1 MFCSQCGTTNA
12 DGAQFCSKC
21 GAGLGS
27 PSARASAGGTAPAI
41 PVVPGISATPQPY
54 PAGPSQSSG
63 KALASLI
70 CGIFFLVFPASVAA
84 IILGHL
90 SLSEI
95 RKSAG
100 RLTGHGM
107 AVAGLVLGYLGVAM
121 IPFILIVAAIA
132 IPNLLRAK
140 TAANEAGAVGSLRT
154 IISANETYSSEF
166 GNGFATSLAQLDGS
180 GSGAGNCEHAMLVD
194 PVLAGGQRHGYIFT
208 YSARPSSDPSAKGC
222 ADPGASGFTVNAD
235 PVTRGTTG
243 MRSFYTDETGVI
255 RIEKSGPAS
264 ADSEILQ

>member
-12 DGAQFCSKC
+12 DGSQFCSKC

-27 PSARASAGGTAPAI
+27 ASARASAGGTAPAI
-41 PVVPGISATPQPY
+41 PGAPGISATPQPMQ
-54 PAGPSQSSG
+54 ASPSQSSG
-63 KALASLI
+63 KALASLV
-70 CGIFFLVFPASVAA
+70 CGIFFFVFPASVAA
-84 IILGHL
+84 IILGHM

-140 TAANEAGAVGSLRT
+140 IAANQASAVGSMRVIL
-154 IISANETYSSEF
+154 SANMTYSSEF

-180 GSGAGNCEHAMLVD
+180 ESGAGNCEHAGLID
-194 PVLAGGQRHGYIFT
+194 HVLASGTKNGYVFT
-208 YSARPSSDPSAKGC
+208 YSTKPSSDPAANGC
-222 ADPGASGFTVNAD
+222 AEPGASGFTVNAD
-235 PVTRGTTG
+235 PLNRNTTG
-243 MRSFYTDETGVI
+243 MQSYYTDETAVI